1 MAKTPVINAQLDR
14 IAQALENLPDNAAN
28 AATLDATFGAML
40 DGTNTTSIFW
50 AWWPLSAANGDS
62 KYKRLSRFAEM
73 AAQAQH
79 DKVYTLRS
87 YHHSVS
93 GDTTMTPLAD
103 LAGKTA
109 AQLCTEN
116 TEPVADWADEDAMT
130 WYIRANALSLQNG
143 HMDIVALEGE
153 EGFDIT
159 GEDAPVYT
167 FALSLW
173 INDYTDGQFD
183 YVTFAT
189 VQKPGLYPMPGD
201 VGPDNKK
208 RALTWHPTF
217 PGSLNSAG
225 ALTSGA
231 GRPPYNFVGA
241 STGIQKARL
250 MTAYEGLWND
260 CDSRWLLYMWQLRH
274 FNLENSGIAD
284 GCQSYNNQ
292 DLVAMPEENTRRVL
306 LAAGRAA
313 AYIPGSNIA
322 LGDMGGDAAASKDRG
337 QAHTRNILANAI
349 IGSVETVTIEETQYA
364 ALNLI
369 LDEPITVPQ
378 VALVSTMPYWS
389 GDTEALP
396 GHKDGCRVS
405 LTGGKTPLRV
415 AGVEVMDGA
424 YTIGLDPLYQVTRE
438 TLEDESVVSK
448 YTVYECRDSENLA
461 GSITANYIDT
471 GISNGD
477 AVGWTSSWKYVKSF
491 VRNKQG
497 VLFPDQIG
505 GASNTYYKSAFNVT
519 DSAGVRCPW
528 RFGNLYDNA
537 NYGLACGLGGRTPGG
552 ASWDGRPRL
561 SGAGKKRGEWQA
573 QA

>member
-1 MAKTPVINAQLDR
+1 MSVTKTPIINEQLDR
-14 IAQALENLPDNAAN
+14 IALAIENLPKNAAN
-28 AATLDATFGAML
+28 AKTLDATFGAML

-116 TEPVADWADEDAMT
+116 TEPLADWADEDAMT

-173 INDYTDGQFD
+173 INDYTDGQYD

-201 VGPDNKK
+201 VGLDNKK
-208 RALTWHPTF
+208 RAITWHPTF
-217 PGSLNSAG
+217 PGSLNSKG

-231 GRPPYNFVGA
+231 GRPPHNYA
-241 STGIQKARL
+241 SANNGIAAARK
-250 MTAYEGLWND
+250 MTPYEGLWND

-292 DLVAMPEENTRRVL
+292 DMVALPEENTRRVL
-306 LAAGRAA
+306 LAAGRAT
-313 AYIPGSNIA
+313 AYVPGSNIA
-322 LGDMGGDAAASKDRG
+322 LGDMGGDAAASKDRKN
-337 QAHTRNILANAI
+337 AYTHNILANAM

-424 YTIGLDPLYQVTRE
+424 YTIGLDPLYNVTKVTPE
-438 TLEDESVVSK
+438 EGSDVYQ
-448 YTVYECRDSENLA
+448 YTVHECRDSENLA

-477 AVGWTSSWKYVKSF
+477 AVGWTSGWKYVKFF
-491 VRNKQG
+491 VRNKLG

-505 GASNTYYKSAFNVT
+505 GASNTYYKSAFAVT
-519 DSAGVRCPW
+519 GSAGVRCPW
-528 RFGNLYDNA
+528 RFGYLYDHA
-537 NYGLACGLGGRTPGG
+537 YCGLACEYGDLAPRS
-552 ASWDGRPRL
+552 AYWYGRPRL
-561 SGAGKKRGEWQA
+561 SGAGKKRGEWA
-573 QA
+573 A

>member
-1 MAKTPVINAQLDR
+1 
-14 IAQALENLPDNAAN
+14 
-28 AATLDATFGAML
+28 
-40 DGTNTTSIFW
+40 
-50 AWWPLSAANGDS
+50 
-62 KYKRLSRFAEM
+62 
-73 AAQAQH
+73 
-79 DKVYTLRS
+79 
-87 YHHSVS
+87 
-93 GDTTMTPLAD
+93 
-103 LAGKTA
+103 
-109 AQLCTEN
+109 
-116 TEPVADWADEDAMT
+116 MT

-173 INDYTDGQFD
+173 INDYTDGQYD

-231 GRPPYNFVGA
+231 GRPPYNFAGA
-241 STGIQKARL
+241 TTGIQKARL

-292 DLVAMPEENTRRVL
+292 DMVALPEENTRRIL
-306 LAAGRAA
+306 LAAGRAT
-313 AYIPGSNIA
+313 AYVPGSNIA
-322 LGDMGGDAAASKDRG
+322 LGDMGGDAAASKDRKN
-337 QAHTRNILANAI
+337 AYTHNILANAM

-424 YTIGLDPLYQVTRE
+424 YTIGLDPLYNVTKVTPE
-438 TLEDESVVSK
+438 EGSDVYQ
-448 YTVYECRDSENLA
+448 YTVHECRDSENLA

-491 VRNKQG
+491 VRNKLG

-505 GASNTYYKSAFNVT
+505 GASNTYYKSAFYVT
-519 DSAGVRCPW
+519 TSAGVRCPW
-528 RFGNLYDNA
+528 RFGLLNDSAYC
-537 NYGLACGLGGRTPGG
+537 GLACEIGSAPGS
-552 ASWDGRPRL
+552 ANWLGRPRL
-561 SGAGKKRGEWQA
+561 SGAGDRKSVV
-573 QA
+573 